1 MKKIIERALARG
13 VERAEVFFYEN
24 LETDVEY
31 EAGALKS
38 LSDTEEK
45 GAALRLV
52 KDGKLGFATTT
63 RLEDID
69 GLVDNALA
77 TAAEGEP
84 VTFEFSEAAELPT
97 PSITDER
104 VKALTVDEMMKHSE
118 DAIARVLDYEKQVN
132 TDSATARRMQR
143 IGVATCRGF
152 EAEFERTAYE
162 FYVGGLLIEGTSM
175 LHTGAGYSGT
185 EFGADHAGLAARTI
199 DDIKRGRTNV
209 DISPGKTTVVLTPRA
224 VADIFLTLN
233 LGVNGLYVDEGIS
246 PLAGKLGET
255 ILDERITLRDDGIRS
270 GGYFSA
276 AFDDEGVPMQE
287 TTVFEGG
294 VLKSYLTDRRTAA
307 KLHHAPT
314 GNGLKA
320 KRLIMS
326 KELGKTPSPEITNWV
341 MDGGEKP
348 HDELMSEIGSGV
360 LVDSIMGIIM
370 ANLAAGDFSGNLM
383 YALKIENG
391 KTVGRVKDAMISGNV
406 YELFR
411 DSVVAISKEVERTGI
426 LGGIGSHWYP
436 YIVLRDVSI
445 AAKG

>member
-1 MKKIIERALARG
+1 MKKIIEKALSKGA
-13 VERAEVFFYEN
+13 EHAEVFFFEN

-31 EAGALKS
+31 EAGSLKS

-63 RLEDID
+63 KLEDIT

-77 TAAEGEP
+77 TAVEGEP
-84 VTFEFSEAAELPT
+84 ISFEFSSGAELPS
-97 PSITDER
+97 PAITDER
-104 VKALTVDEMMKHSE
+104 VTSLTVDEMMQHSQ
-118 DAIARVLDYEKQVN
+118 DAIARVLDYEERV
-132 TDSATARRMQR
+132 TTESGTSREMQR
-143 IGVATCRGF
+143 IGVATSRGF
-152 EAEFERTAYE
+152 EAEFERTAYQ

-175 LHTGAGYSGT
+175 LHVGGSYSGT
-185 EFGADHAGLAARTI
+185 EFGADHVALADKTI
-199 DDIKRGRTNV
+199 RDIKRGRTNV
-209 DISPGKTTVVLTPRA
+209 DISPGKMTVVLTPRA
-224 VADIFLTLN
+224 VSDIFLTLN
-233 LGVNGLYVDEGIS
+233 LGVNGLYVDERIS
-246 PLAGKLGET
+246 PLAGRLGET
-255 ILDERITLRDDGIRS
+255 ILDERITIRDDGVRS
-270 GGYFSA
+270 GAYFSA

-287 TTVFEGG
+287 TTVFESG

-307 KLHHAPT
+307 KLRHPAT

-326 KELGKTPSPEITNWV
+326 KELGKAPAPEITNWV

-348 HDELMSEIGSGV
+348 YDELMADVGGGV
-360 LVDSIMGIIM
+360 LVDSIMGIVM
-370 ANLAAGDFSGNLM
+370 SNLAAGDFSGNLM
-383 YALKIENG
+383 YGLKIENG

-411 DSVVAISKEVERTGI
+411 DNVVGLSREVERTGVM
-426 LGGIGSHWYP
+426 GGIGSHWYP
-436 YIVLRDVSI
+436 HVVLRDVSI

>member
-1 MKKIIERALARG
+1 MKKIIEKALAKG
-13 VERAEVFFYEN
+13 VERAEAFLFEN
-24 LETDVEY
+24 IETDVRY
-31 EAGALKS
+31 EAGSLKS
-38 LSDTEEK
+38 ISDTEEM

-63 RLEDID
+63 KLEDVD

-84 VTFEFSEAAELPT
+84 ITFEFSAEAERPA
-97 PSITDER
+97 PSITDDR
-104 VKALTVDEMMKHSE
+104 IASLTVEEMMKHSE
-118 DAIARVLDYEKQVN
+118 DAIARVLDYEKNVN
-132 TDSATARRMQR
+132 ADSATSRQLQR

-162 FYVGGLLIEGTSM
+162 FYVGGLLIEGTNM
-175 LHTGAGYSGT
+175 LHTGASYAGT
-185 EFGADHAGLAARTI
+185 EFGADHAALADSAIR
-199 DDIKRGRTNV
+199 DIERGRVNV
-209 DISPGKTTVVLTPRA
+209 DIRPGETTVVLTPRA

-233 LGVNGLYVDEGIS
+233 LGVNGLYVDERIS

-255 ILDERITLRDDGIRS
+255 ILDERITIRDDGVRS
-270 GGYFSA
+270 GAYFSA

-287 TTVFEGG
+287 TTVFENGA
-294 VLKSYLTDRRTAA
+294 LRSYLTDRRTSARLDHPA
-307 KLHHAPT
+307 T

-341 MDGGEKP
+341 MDGGERSC
-348 HDELMSEIGSGV
+348 DELISEVGSGV

-406 YELFR
+406 YKLFR
-411 DSVVAISKEVERTGI
+411 DNLVGLSKEVERTGI
-426 LGGIGSHWYP
+426 MGGIGSHWYP
-436 YIVLRDVSI
+436 HIVLRDVSI

>member
-1 MKKIIERALARG
+1 MKKIIERALAKG
-13 VERAEVFFYEN
+13 VERAEVLFFEN

-31 EAGALKS
+31 EAGVLKS

-63 RLEDID
+63 KLEDVD

-84 VTFEFSEAAELPT
+84 VTFEFSGEAELPE
-97 PSITDER
+97 PSITDDR
-104 VKALTVDEMMKHSE
+104 VAALTVDEMMKHSE
-118 DAIARVLDYEKQVN
+118 DAIASVLDYEEKVN
-132 TDSATARRMQR
+132 VDSATARQMQR
-143 IGVATCRGF
+143 VGVATSRGF
-152 EAEFERTAYE
+152 EAEFERTTYQ
-162 FYVGGLLIEGTSM
+162 FYVGGLLVEGTNM
-175 LHTGAGYSGT
+175 LHTGAAYSGT
-185 EFGADHAGLAARTI
+185 EFGADHAALAQKTI
-199 DDIKRGRTNV
+199 RDLKRGRANV

-224 VADIFLTLN
+224 VSDIFLTLN
-233 LGVNGLYVDEGIS
+233 LGVNGLYVDERIS

-255 ILDERITLRDDGIRS
+255 ILDERITIRDDGVRS
-270 GGYFSA
+270 GAYFSA

-287 TTVFEGG
+287 TTVFENG

-307 KLHHAPT
+307 KLEHPAT

-348 HDELMSEIGSGV
+348 REELIGEVGNGV

-370 ANLAAGDFSGNLM
+370 SNLAAGDFSGNLM

-391 KTVGRVKDAMISGNV
+391 KTVGRVKDTMISGNV

-411 DSVVAISKEVERTGI
+411 DNVVGLSKEVERTGI
-426 LGGIGSHWYP
+426 MGGIGSHWYP
-436 YIVLRDVSI
+436 YVVLRDVSI

>member
-13 VERAEVFFYEN
+13 VERAEVFSFEN
-24 LETDVEY
+24 LETDVRY
-31 EAGALKS
+31 EAGSLKS

-63 RLEDID
+63 KLEDID

-84 VTFEFSEAAELPT
+84 IAFEFSAEAELPA

-104 VKALTVDEMMKHSE
+104 ITALTVDEMMKHSE
-118 DAIARVLDYEKQVN
+118 DAIARVLDYENQVN
-132 TDSATARRMQR
+132 ADSASSRQMQR
-143 IGVATCRGF
+143 VGVATCRGF
-152 EAEFERTAYE
+152 EAEFQRTAYE
-162 FYVGGLLIEGTSM
+162 FYVGGLLIEGTNM
-175 LHTGAGYSGT
+175 LHTGASYSGT
-185 EFGADHAGLAARTI
+185 EFGADHSALASKAIR
-199 DDIKRGRTNV
+199 DLERGRTNV

-233 LGVNGLYVDEGIS
+233 LGVNGLYVDERIS
-246 PLAGKLGET
+246 PLAGRLGDT
-255 ILDERITLRDDGIRS
+255 ILDERITIRDDGIRS
-270 GGYFSA
+270 GAFFSA

-287 TTVFEGG
+287 TTVFESG

-307 KLHHAPT
+307 KLEHPAT

-326 KELGKTPSPEITNWV
+326 KELGKTPAPEITNWV

-348 HDELMSEIGSGV
+348 YDDLMSDIGSGV

-383 YALKIENG
+383 YGLKIENG

-406 YELFR
+406 YELLR
-411 DSVVAISKEVERTGI
+411 DSVVGLSKEVERTGI

>member
-1 MKKIIERALARG
+1 MKKIIEKALAKG
-13 VERAEVFFYEN
+13 VEHAEVFFFEN
-24 LETDVEY
+24 LETDVRY
-31 EAGALKS
+31 EAGSLKS
-38 LSDTEEK
+38 LSDTEEM

-63 RLEDID
+63 KLEDID

-77 TAAEGEP
+77 TAAEGES
-84 VTFEFSEAAELPT
+84 VSFEFSAEAELPA

-104 VKALTVDEMMKHSE
+104 VTALTVDEMMKHSE
-118 DAIARVLDYEKQVN
+118 DAIARVLDYEKKVN
-132 TDSATARRMQR
+132 ADSASSRQMQR
-143 IGVATCRGF
+143 VGVTTCRGF

-162 FYVGGLLIEGTSM
+162 FYVGGLLIEGTNM
-175 LHTGAGYSGT
+175 LHVGGSYSGT
-185 EFGADHAGLAARTI
+185 EFGADHAALATEATR
-199 DDIKRGRTNV
+199 DMERGRTNV

-233 LGVNGLYVDEGIS
+233 LGVNGLYVDERIS
-246 PLAGKLGET
+246 PLAGRLGET
-255 ILDERITLRDDGIRS
+255 ILDERITIRDDGIRS
-270 GGYFSA
+270 GAFFSA

-287 TTVFEGG
+287 TTVFENG

-307 KLHHAPT
+307 KLEHATT

-326 KELGKTPSPEITNWV
+326 KELGKVPSPEITNWV
-341 MDGGEKP
+341 MAGGEKP
-348 HDELMSEIGSGV
+348 YEELMADVGSGV
-360 LVDSIMGIIM
+360 LVDNIMGIIM
-370 ANLAAGDFSGNLM
+370 SNLAAGDFSGNLM

-391 KTVGRVKDAMISGNV
+391 KTVGRVKDAMISGNI
-406 YELFR
+406 YELLR
-411 DSVVAISKEVERTGI
+411 DNLVGLSKEVERTGI

-436 YIVLRDVSI
+436 HIVLRDVSI